1 VNALIPL
8 QRTLLDAMRMADT
21 MAVTSQQ
28 RIAELE
34 KALIKCDHDINT
46 IDVVSIYD
54 LAAEHPEWEA
64 DAARRIAA
72 HDWNTIQD
80 EPDKDDHSAHDAHDD
95 AHGKAKAH

>member
-1 VNALIPL
+1 MNALIPL

-34 KALIKCDHDINT
+34 KALIKCDHDIDT
-46 IDVVSIYD
+46 IDDVTIYD

-64 DAARRIAA
+64 DAARRVAA
-72 HDWNTIQD
+72 HDWNMIQD
-80 EPDKDDHSAHDAHDD
+80 EPDKDDHSAHDDHHGD
-95 AHGKAKAH
+95 GKAKAH